1 MKIIKNRW
9 FIIVEIMHQ
18 SKIRQE
24 TAGKGYS
31 MLSAATPQQKSFV
44 EEMLPHM
51 DSLYNYA
58 LWLTNEHN
66 AANDLIQDTYLKAYR
81 FFDKYEKGTN
91 ARAWLYRI
99 MKNSYINN
107 YRKKTREPDNL
118 EFDETEFSYLN
129 TMHPSLDTT
138 DVRELLYRN
147 LLDDDI
153 SGALADLP
161 ENFRTAI
168 VLRDIEGL
176 TYEELAEFFDIPIG
190 TVRSRLHRARK
201 ALGEKLLSYARERG
215 YDVEEFLA
223 TLD

>member
-1 MKIIKNRW
+1 
-9 FIIVEIMHQ
+9 
-18 SKIRQE
+18 
-24 TAGKGYS
+24 
-31 MLSAATPQQKSFV
+31 MLTPASTVQKSFV
-44 EEMLPHM
+44 DEMLPHM

-66 AANDLIQDTYLKAYR
+66 AAKDLLQDTYLKAYR
-81 FFDKYEKGTN
+81 FFEKYEQGTN
-91 ARAWLYRI
+91 ARAWLFRI
-99 MKNSYINN
+99 MKNSYIND
-107 YRKKTREPDNL
+107 YRKKTREPDNY
-118 EFDETEFSYLN
+118 EFDENEYSYFDS
-129 TMHPSLDTT
+129 MHPSLDTT

-153 SGALADLP
+153 SGALAKLP

-201 ALGEKLLSYARERG
+201 ALGEILVEYARERG

>member
-1 MKIIKNRW
+1 MLT
-9 FIIVEIMHQ
+9 Q
-18 SKIRQE
+18 ATSRQK
-24 TAGKGYS
+24 T
-31 MLSAATPQQKSFV
+31 FV
-44 EEMLPHM
+44 DEMLPHM

-81 FFDKYEKGTN
+81 FFDKYEQGTN

-99 MKNSYINN
+99 MKNSYIND

-118 EFDETEFSYLN
+118 EFDESEYSYLD
-129 TMHPSLDTT
+129 TKHSSLDTT

-153 SGALADLP
+153 SGALSNLP

-201 ALGEKLLSYARERG
+201 ALGEKLVEYARDRG
-215 YDVEEFLA
+215 YNVEEFIA
-223 TLD
+223 SLD

>member
-1 MKIIKNRW
+1 MLLP
-9 FIIVEIMHQ
+9 VD
-18 SKIRQE
+18 SKER
-24 TAGKGYS
+24 
-31 MLSAATPQQKSFV
+31 SFV

-58 LWLTNEHN
+58 LWLTSEHN
-66 AANDLIQDTYLKAYR
+66 AANDLIQETYLKAYR

-91 ARAWLYRI
+91 ARAWLFRI
-99 MKNSYINN
+99 MKNSYIND

-118 EFDETEFSYLN
+118 EFDEKEFSYLN
-129 TMHPSLDTT
+129 VMHSSRDTT

-153 SGALADLP
+153 SGALGDLP

-201 ALGEKLLSYARERG
+201 ALGEKLVEYARERG
-215 YDVEEFLA
+215 YDVEEFLES
-223 TLD
+223 LD

>member
-1 MKIIKNRW
+1 ML
-9 FIIVEIMHQ
+9 
-18 SKIRQE
+18 
-24 TAGKGYS
+24 TAT
-31 MLSAATPQQKSFV
+31 TPQQKSFV

-118 EFDETEFSYLN
+118 EFDETEFSYFN

-201 ALGEKLLSYARERG
+201 ALGEKLLGYARERG

>member
-1 MKIIKNRW
+1 MKDKLVR
-9 FIIVEIMHQ
+9 
-18 SKIRQE
+18 
-24 TAGKGYS
+24 KGDS
-31 MLSAATPQQKSFV
+31 ILLPATSQQRSFV

-91 ARAWLYRI
+91 ARAWLFRI
-99 MKNSYINN
+99 MKNSYIND

-118 EFDETEFSYLN
+118 EFDESEYSYLDS
-129 TMHPSLDTT
+129 MHSSRDTT

-176 TYEELAEFFDIPIG
+176 TYEELADFFDIPIG

-201 ALGEKLLSYARERG
+201 ALGEKLVNYARDRG
-215 YDVEEFLA
+215 YDVEEFLES
-223 TLD
+223 LD

>member
-9 FIIVEIMHQ
+9 FIIVEIIRQ

-118 EFDETEFSYLN
+118 VFDETEFSYLN

>member
-1 MKIIKNRW
+1 MLLPA
-9 FIIVEIMHQ
+9 
-18 SKIRQE
+18 
-24 TAGKGYS
+24 TA
-31 MLSAATPQQKSFV
+31 QQKSFV

-91 ARAWLYRI
+91 ARAWLFRI
-99 MKNSYINN
+99 MKNSYIND

-118 EFDETEFSYLN
+118 EFDESEFSYIN
-129 TMHPSLDTT
+129 TMHSSRDTT
-138 DVRELLYRN
+138 DIRELLYRN

-201 ALGEKLLSYARERG
+201 ALGEKLVGYARERG
-215 YDVEEFLA
+215 YDVEEFIES
-223 TLD
+223 LD

>member
-1 MKIIKNRW
+1 
-9 FIIVEIMHQ
+9 
-18 SKIRQE
+18 
-24 TAGKGYS
+24 
-31 MLSAATPQQKSFV
+31 MLSASTPQQKSFV

-51 DSLYNYA
+51 DSMYNYA

-201 ALGEKLLSYARERG
+201 ALGEKLLGYARQRG

>member
-1 MKIIKNRW
+1 
-9 FIIVEIMHQ
+9 
-18 SKIRQE
+18 
-24 TAGKGYS
+24 
-31 MLSAATPQQKSFV
+31 
-44 EEMLPHM
+44 MLPHM

-118 EFDETEFSYLN
+118 VFDETEFSYLN

>member
-1 MKIIKNRW
+1 ML
-9 FIIVEIMHQ
+9 
-18 SKIRQE
+18 
-24 TAGKGYS
+24 TAT
-31 MLSAATPQQKSFV
+31 TPQQKSFV

-91 ARAWLYRI
+91 ARAWLYRT

-118 EFDETEFSYLN
+118 EFDETEFSYFN

-201 ALGEKLLSYARERG
+201 ALGEKLLGYARERG